1 MTREPL
7 SGLVLRCYD
16 DKAYLVHDRAT
27 GGPLGSVI
35 AWFSCWGAYGF
46 GMQLLAEGRT
56 RTEALRAAWPDLTP
70 PRGPMEPP
78 DTATTRCAAPAPH
91 SGEAQH
97 LNGPQNDA
105 QTRAA

>member
-46 GMQLLAEGRT
+46 GMQLIAEGRT
-56 RTEALRAAWPDLTP
+56 RTEALRAAWPNLTP
-70 PRGPMEPP
+70 P
-78 DTATTRCAAPAPH
+78 ATTDAADSLAAPAPH
-91 SGEAQH
+91 SGKAQH
-97 LNGPQNDA
+97 LNEPQNGA
-105 QTRAA
+105 EEERR